1 MRRGVPDALRGDVW
15 QVVCGAKDYLRD
27 QASIYKVHL
36 KACFNWPISIEF
48 AIQMC
53 FTI

>member
-27 QASIYKVHL
+27 QASIYKVRL
-36 KACFNWPISIEF
+36 TTCL
-48 AIQMC
+48 
-53 FTI
+53 T